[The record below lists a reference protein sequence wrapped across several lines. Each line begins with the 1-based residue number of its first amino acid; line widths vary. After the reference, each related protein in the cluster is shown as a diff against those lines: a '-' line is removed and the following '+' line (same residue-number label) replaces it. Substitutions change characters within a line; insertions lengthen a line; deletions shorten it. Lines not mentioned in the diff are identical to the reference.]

1 MGSDPASMSLD
12 DFLEDVCAF
21 LELDE
26 DAVDTFTT
34 RVRAFFVDN
43 LILNTKTLLTTADE
57 ALLRQSKMLPLWRFV
72 RDLQARAGLDEV
84 AEPSKPRGA
93 NAPVTTQDI
102 KLVKM
107 YEDEWA
113 ALGNAEGT
121 VTISDDCKT
130 FLCKLCRKTVLL
142 HRSDSMKRHCAGP
155 RHQGKMDPDEKE
167 EKKKKSSQKEKRP
180 RKEDNVAE
188 KHKDSPVSKMDK
200 GKRASS
206 KKLERDQEKSKEK
219 FPQKEKQLSRH
230 EKRPRKEDNVAE
242 EHEDRNSGD
251 HAPVPKKDKGKRV
264 SSEKL
269 PTQKRDQEPSKEK
282 SPQKEKQLSR
292 QEKRLRKE
300 DKVLEEHED
309 VANKDKAALSKK
321 VPPEN
326 QDQESSEEKKSN
338 REREKGPNTDF
349 LGVSTEPLPELPD
362 SLPTEFTGREL
373 QPDATLAY
381 WCKWGSRAAAVKV
394 PLHAL
399 VTRYGVAIRQPIVAY
414 DTRSKVE
421 YSVEK
426 VLKKRKKDSRYLVRW
441 EGYPELFDTW
451 ENRTALGA
459 DADAF
464 IEAIK

>member
-72 RDLQARAGLDEV
+72 RDLQARAGLDEE

-93 NAPVTTQDI
+93 NAPVTTQDVEV
-102 KLVKM
+102 VKM

-200 GKRASS
+200 GKRTSS
-206 KKLERDQEKSKEK
+206 KKLKRDQEEPSKEK
-219 FPQKEKQLSRH
+219 SPQKEKQISRH
-230 EKRPRKEDNVAE
+230 EKRLRKEDNVAE
-242 EHEDRNSGD
+242 EHEDRNNGD
-251 HAPVPKKDKGKRV
+251 HAPFPEKDTKESVYSKTLPPKK
-264 SSEKL
+264 L
-269 PTQKRDQEPSKEK
+269 
-282 SPQKEKQLSR
+282 
-292 QEKRLRKE
+292 
-300 DKVLEEHED
+300 
-309 VANKDKAALSKK
+309 ALS
-321 VPPEN
+321 
-326 QDQESSEEKKSN
+326 
-338 REREKGPNTDF
+338 
-349 LGVSTEPLPELPD
+349 LL
-362 SLPTEFTGREL
+362 
-373 QPDATLAY
+373 
-381 WCKWGSRAAAVKV
+381 C
-394 PLHAL
+394 
-399 VTRYGVAIRQPIVAY
+399 
-414 DTRSKVE
+414 
-421 YSVEK
+421 
-426 VLKKRKKDSRYLVRW
+426 
-441 EGYPELFDTW
+441 
-451 ENRTALGA
+451 
-459 DADAF
+459 
-464 IEAIK
+464 